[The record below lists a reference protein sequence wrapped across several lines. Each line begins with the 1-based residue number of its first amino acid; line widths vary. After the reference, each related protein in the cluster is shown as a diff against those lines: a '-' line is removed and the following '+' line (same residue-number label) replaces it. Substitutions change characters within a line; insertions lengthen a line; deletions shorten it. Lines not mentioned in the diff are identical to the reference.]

1 MQGRLK
7 SLEEAS
13 KALPPSPAASKALEL
28 GSGTVRKVAEDALEA
43 NFNNSTLAK
52 FMMK

>member
-1 MQGRLK
+1 MQDRLK
-7 SLEEAS
+7 DLEEAS
-13 KALPPSPAASKALEL
+13 KALPPSPAASKAIEL
-28 GSGTVRKVAEDALEA
+28 GSGTVRTAAVEALDA